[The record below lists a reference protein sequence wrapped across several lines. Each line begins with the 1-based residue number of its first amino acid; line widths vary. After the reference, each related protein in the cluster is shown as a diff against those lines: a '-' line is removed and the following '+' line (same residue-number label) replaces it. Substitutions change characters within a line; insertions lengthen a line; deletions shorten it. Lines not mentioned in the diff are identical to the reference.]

1 MTKRPRDRSQRVM
14 QQMRML
20 RNVVMRGK
28 LARFSGAANRK
39 TPAAHDKGRQ
49 IALPPFAAK
58 EGAISRQRG

>member
-1 MTKRPRDRSQRVM
+1 
-14 QQMRML
+14 ML